1 MDPCLQPQVHSSEQ
15 VGNSSVASHYAS
27 ELQKLP
33 DTYAA
38 ALAIDVNRLKLAIS
52 GLSGASVLAVGSGG
66 SFTAASLLCNL
77 HETYTGRVSRPSTP
91 LEIICNPTLAA
102 ASPVF
107 LISAEGKNP
116 DIVEALQRARLHSSR
131 SLHVITNRGDSPL
144 MTKANKLN
152 DISTHVY
159 ELAEKDGFLATN
171 SLLLDSVL
179 IARAYGE
186 LDYQAN
192 QIPTSLAG
200 LKLVSR
206 TIYDWLEEANSFV
219 ERAIARRGIIVIF
232 SPLLRPIA
240 ADFESKLSESAL
252 LYCQVADLR
261 SFAHGRHLWLAD
273 RPEDCALLV
282 LLEPSVK
289 ALWEEM
295 RKHIPEGIPVLEM
308 PFSSAEPQD
317 LIAGLVA
324 QMHLISLVAQR
335 LDKDPGRP
343 LVPEF
348 GRQLHYA
355 DLAVL
360 IPSPADELDHGEMSK
375 YEVLGARWPS
385 VLRRGSMHRAIQR
398 FETALQEQVFRAI
411 VFDYD
416 GTLSS
421 SYQHEIPPPDS
432 VIEQLIRLIRAGIR
446 VGIASGRGD
455 SIRQHLQEKLPADMW
470 GEVLLG
476 IYNCGYISCLQ
487 DVPPPE
493 GQRET
498 SEFLSHVTRIVGR
511 LKVLGV
517 PIEKIRTT
525 HPYQVSVRFREGIQA
540 ETNWYVIADALRQAG
555 LDISRVVRS
564 KHSVDVLGSGIDKSH
579 LVAHIVQNFKIEPY
593 QILTMG
599 DQGAWPGNDSSLL
612 EHRFSLSVDQP
623 SRRLD
628 RGWKLAPAHKRD
640 VDATLWYLERLQLSA
655 GSFRLDLTAA
665 TENLR

>member
-1 MDPCLQPQVHSSEQ
+1 
-15 VGNSSVASHYAS
+15 
-27 ELQKLP
+27 
-33 DTYAA
+33 
-38 ALAIDVNRLKLAIS
+38 
-52 GLSGASVLAVGSGG
+52 
-66 SFTAASLLCNL
+66 
-77 HETYTGRVSRPSTP
+77 
-91 LEIICNPTLAA
+91 
-102 ASPVF
+102 
-107 LISAEGKNP
+107 
-116 DIVEALQRARLHSSR
+116 
-131 SLHVITNRGDSPL
+131 
-144 MTKANKLN
+144 
-152 DISTHVY
+152 
-159 ELAEKDGFLATN
+159 
-171 SLLLDSVL
+171 
-179 IARAYGE
+179 
-186 LDYQAN
+186 
-192 QIPTSLAG
+192 
-200 LKLVSR
+200 
-206 TIYDWLEEANSFV
+206 
-219 ERAIARRGIIVIF
+219 
-232 SPLLRPIA
+232 
-240 ADFESKLSESAL
+240 
-252 LYCQVADLR
+252 LR

-289 ALWEEM
+289 ALWEAM
-295 RKHIPEGIPVLEM
+295 RKHIPDGVPVLEM
-308 PFSSAEPQD
+308 PFSGAEPQD

-355 DLAVL
+355 DLSVL
-360 IPSPADELDHGEMSK
+360 IPSPEDELDHGEMSK

-385 VLRRGSMHRAIQR
+385 VPRGGSMHRAIQR
-398 FETALQEQVFRAI
+398 FETSLQHQVFRAI

-421 SYQHEIPPPDS
+421 SHQHEIPPPDS
-432 VIEQLIRLIRAGIR
+432 IIRQLIRLVRSGIR

-455 SIRQHLQEKLPADMW
+455 SIRQHLQEKLPDDIW
-470 GEVLLG
+470 GEILLG
-476 IYNCGYISCLQ
+476 IYNCGYISYLQ

-493 GQRET
+493 GERET

-511 LKVLGV
+511 LKILGV

-564 KHSVDVLGSGIDKSH
+564 KHSVDILASGVDKSH

-640 VDATLWYLERLQLSA
+640 VDATLWYLERMQLNA
-655 GSFRLDLTAA
+655 GSFKLDLSAA
-665 TENLR
+665 AEDLR